1 MQENLTCYII
11 HPKPLTAMH
20 TQCRLSVFF
29 LLQLAV
35 WNLPAQ
41 NTPERQS
48 DFISKPEAAGVRF
61 APVLPP
67 LDQMAG
73 APPAYYDYYWEFGDG
88 TFGFEKEPLHYY
100 ADSSE
105 HEVFFLA
112 TGKYDNGKA
121 PKSRKKKTPPP
132 REKPGGI
139 AALHPGPTA
148 LPHESAP
155 LGLKAVRNPHA
166 TEEWVGVVAYAN
178 HNPLVLSGKLY
189 LFYNLRDYKNE
200 HFRFIE
206 SRTHFGEKE
215 AGGSLTWHA
224 PLTFDAWA
232 AASPGEFDWYAAMRP
247 SQSPEEALNKLE
259 TEYATSQSWQ
269 FTGLQAG
276 DRRHLFVSFE
286 ATPEMLADTHAIITM
301 SALLVSDDQR
311 VVERYDLEM
320 EIVASHDPNYI
331 AVSKR
336 KMGFRRIRRKDL
348 VYKVHF
354 QNNGEG
360 PASTVE
366 ITCDAPPG
374 LNASKVKVLDAYPKA
389 LLCPQQTV
397 AWSCL
402 DTSIQEDKLVFT
414 FRHIYLPGTR
424 QEGVSDRDSTKG
436 FVKFQLIPDKK
447 MKKQA
452 FASRASIVFDK
463 NPPIRTNSAG
473 TDFRAGFSPG
483 VMAGV
488 NFFPSDSALNQFFI
502 GLIAAPYKPYRHFM
516 QWEALLRLRIA
527 MIESTTEIDTFS
539 PRSYI
544 LIENTGDVQFRIV
557 DSILSAS
564 QIKDESAFLLSLV
577 PLQLRKNWT
586 GWLSTGV
593 GLMLNIEFIRKET
606 IYIDKLRRIEYR
618 SPEPELNAPRE
629 LWTPLFEDTHSFYNT
644 TIQNS
649 VMVRPALFADVHL
662 GMVRKGPA
670 IGIRPVLRLAQ
681 QPAFYVSVFTY
692 WKF

>member
-1 MQENLTCYII
+1 MQHQLLII
-11 HPKPLTAMH
+11 
-20 TQCRLSVFF
+20 
-29 LLQLAV
+29 LLVLIHAAA
-35 WNLPAQ
+35 NILPAQ
-41 NTPERQS
+41 NAPERQS

-67 LDQMAG
+67 LVQIAG
-73 APPAYYDYYWEFGDG
+73 APSAYYDYYWEFGDG

-121 PKSRKKKTPPP
+121 PRSRKKKTPPP

-139 AALHPGPTA
+139 AAVYQGPTA
-148 LPHESAP
+148 LPHETAP
-155 LGLKAVRNPHA
+155 LGMKAVRNPRA
-166 TEEWVGVVAYAN
+166 GEEWVGIVAYAN
-178 HNPLVLSGKLY
+178 QSPIVQSGELY
-189 LFYNLRDYKNE
+189 LFFNQRDYSNE
-200 HFRFIE
+200 HFRFLE
-206 SRTHFGEKE
+206 SRTHFGEKRFGPVLSWHPPLSPPDGW
-215 AGGSLTWHA
+215 AGTNNDYL
-224 PLTFDAWA
+224 
-232 AASPGEFDWYAAMRP
+232 DWYASQQP
-247 SQSPEEALNKLE
+247 SSSPEEALNQLR
-259 TEYATSQSWQ
+259 ATYSTYTAWK
-269 FTGLQAG
+269 FAGLQPG
-276 DRRHLFVSFE
+276 DMRHLFFSLE

-311 VVERYDLEM
+311 IVERYNLEM

-336 KMGFRRIRRKDL
+336 KMGFRRIRRKEL

-374 LNASKVKVLDAYPKA
+374 LDAAQMQVLDAYPKS
-389 LLCPQQTV
+389 LLCPSQAV
-397 AWSCL
+397 EWSCL
-402 DTSIQEDKLVFT
+402 DTTFQDNKLVFT
-414 FRHIYLPGTR
+414 FRNIYLPGTR

-436 FVKFQLIPDKK
+436 FVKFRLLPDKK

-463 NPPIRTNSAG
+463 NPPIHTNSAG
-473 TDFRAGFSPG
+473 TAFKAGFSPG
-483 VMAGV
+483 VMLGG
-488 NFFPSDSALNQFFI
+488 NFFPSDSGLNQYFV
-502 GLIAAPYKPYRHFM
+502 GLVAAPFKPHRHFL
-516 QWEALLRLRIA
+516 QWEAMFRFRVATIQF
-527 MIESTTEIDTFS
+527 SGEIDTFP
-539 PRSYI
+539 PRPYT

-557 DSILSAS
+557 DSIKTIGHIDNRSTL
-564 QIKDESAFLLSLV
+564 LLSLV

-586 GWLSTGV
+586 DWLSTGI
-593 GLMLNIEFIRKET
+593 GLMLNIEFISTKTRDNEN
-606 IYIDKLRRIEYR
+606 IRRIEYR

-629 LWTPLFEDTHSFYNT
+629 FWFPLFEDTQGFINT
-644 TIQNS
+644 ATQNS

-681 QPAFYVSVFTY
+681 QPAFYVSVFAY

>member
-1 MQENLTCYII
+1 MQHQLLII
-11 HPKPLTAMH
+11 
-20 TQCRLSVFF
+20 
-29 LLQLAV
+29 LLALIHAAA
-35 WNLPAQ
+35 NILPAQ
-41 NTPERQS
+41 NAPERQS

-67 LDQMAG
+67 LIQIAG
-73 APPAYYDYYWEFGDG
+73 APSAYYDYYWEFGDG
-88 TFGFEKEPLHYY
+88 TFDFEKDPLHYY

-121 PKSRKKKTPPP
+121 PRSRKKKTPPP

-139 AALHPGPTA
+139 ASVVKGPNA

-155 LGLKAVRNPHA
+155 LGLKAVRNPRA
-166 TEEWVGVVAYAN
+166 GEEWVGIVAYAN
-178 HNPLVLSGKLY
+178 QSPIVQSGELY
-189 LFYNLRDYKNE
+189 LFFNQREYKKG
-200 HFRFIE
+200 HFNFLE
-206 SRTHFGEKE
+206 SRTHYGEKE
-215 AGGSLTWHA
+215 LSGNLTWHA

-232 AASPGEFDWYAAMRP
+232 AALPGVSDWYAAMRP
-247 SQSPEEALNKLE
+247 SQSPDEALSQLE
-259 TEYATSQSWQ
+259 TEYASFKSWQ
-269 FTGLQAG
+269 FAGLQAG
-276 DRRHLFVSFE
+276 DLRHLFVSFE

-336 KMGFRRIRRKDL
+336 RMGFRRIRNKDL

-366 ITCDAPPG
+366 ITCDAPTG
-374 LNASKVKVLDAYPKA
+374 LNAAQMQVLDAYPQS
-389 LLCPQQTV
+389 LLCPSQTV
-397 AWSCL
+397 EWSCL
-402 DTSIQEDKLVFT
+402 DTTFQDNKLVFT
-414 FRHIYLPGTR
+414 FRNIYLPGTR

-436 FVKFQLIPDKK
+436 FVKFRLLPDKK
-447 MKKQA
+447 IKKQA

-473 TDFRAGFSPG
+473 TAFKAGFSPG
-483 VMAGV
+483 VMLGG
-488 NFFPSDSALNQFFI
+488 NFFPSDSGLNQYFV
-502 GLIAAPYKPYRHFM
+502 GLVAAPFKPYRHFL
-516 QWEALLRLRIA
+516 QWEAMFRFRVA
-527 MIESTTEIDTFS
+527 TIEFSGEIDTFP
-539 PRSYI
+539 PRPYT

-557 DSILSAS
+557 DSIKTIGHIDNRSTL
-564 QIKDESAFLLSLV
+564 LLSLV

-593 GLMLNIEFIRKET
+593 GLMLNIEFISTKTRDNEN
-606 IYIDKLRRIEYR
+606 IRRIEYR

-629 LWTPLFEDTHSFYNT
+629 FWFPLFEDTQDFINT
-644 TIQNS
+644 ETEKS
-649 VMVRPALFADVHL
+649 VMVRPALFADIHL

-670 IGIRPVLRLAQ
+670 LGIRPVLRLAQ
-681 QPAFYVSVFTY
+681 KPAFYVSVFTY

>member
-1 MQENLTCYII
+1 MKILFHIATC
-11 HPKPLTAMH
+11 LLMH
-20 TQCRLSVFF
+20 
-29 LLQLAV
+29 AAAY
-35 WNLPAQ
+35 AQ
-41 NTPERQS
+41 QAPNAPERQS
-48 DFISKPEAAGVRF
+48 DFISKPEGAGVRF
-61 APVLPP
+61 APVLPA
-67 LDQMAG
+67 LIQTAG

-88 TFGFEKEPLHYY
+88 MFSFEKEPLHYY
-100 ADSSE
+100 ADTSQ
-105 HEVFFLA
+105 HEVFLLA

-121 PKSRKKKTPPP
+121 PKSRKKKIPPP
-132 REKPGGI
+132 REKPEGI
-139 AALHPGPTA
+139 AAFQTTPSA
-148 LPHESAP
+148 LPHETAP
-155 LGLKAVRNPHA
+155 LGMKAVRNPRA
-166 TEEWVGVVAYAN
+166 GEEWVGVIAYAN
-178 HNPLVLSGKLY
+178 RNPLVQSGKLY
-189 LFYNLRDYKNE
+189 LFFNQRDYKSE
-200 HFRFIE
+200 HFRFLE
-206 SRTHFGEKE
+206 SRAHFGEKYISQE
-215 AGGSLTWHA
+215 LTWYA
-224 PLTFDAWA
+224 PLNAPDSWA
-232 AASPGEFDWYAAMRP
+232 GAHTTDFDWYATLRP
-247 SQSPEEALNKLE
+247 ASSMEDELSQLK
-259 TEYATSQSWQ
+259 ATYVSSATWQ
-269 FTGLQAG
+269 FTGLQPG
-276 DRRHLFVSFE
+276 EQRHLFVSLE
-286 ATPEMLADTHAIITM
+286 ATPDMLADTHAIITV

-311 VVERYDLEM
+311 IVERYDLEM

-336 KMGFRRIRRKDL
+336 KMGFRRIRSKDL

-366 ITCDAPPG
+366 ITCDAPAG
-374 LNASKVKVLDAYPKA
+374 LDATQLKVLDAYPKS
-389 LLCPQQTV
+389 LLCPPQAV

-402 DTSIQEDKLVFT
+402 DTSFQENKLVFT
-414 FRHIYLPGTR
+414 FKNIYLPGTR

-436 FVKFQLIPDKK
+436 FVKFQLVPNKK
-447 MKKQA
+447 IKKQA
-452 FASRASIVFDK
+452 FASKASIVFDK

-473 TDFRAGFSPG
+473 TDFKAGFSPG
-483 VMAGV
+483 LMLGA

-539 PRSYI
+539 PRPYI

-649 VMVRPALFADVHL
+649 VMVRPALFADIHL

-670 IGIRPVLRLAQ
+670 IGIRPVLRLGQ
-681 QPAFYVSVFTY
+681 QPAFYVSAFTY

>member
-1 MQENLTCYII
+1 MY
-11 HPKPLTAMH
+11 
-20 TQCRLSVFF
+20 TQCRLAVFF

-41 NTPERQS
+41 NAPERQS

-67 LDQMAG
+67 LVQIAG

-88 TFGFEKEPLHYY
+88 TFGFEKAPLHYY

-105 HEVFFLA
+105 HEVLFLA

-121 PKSRKKKTPPP
+121 PKSRKKKSPPP

-155 LGLKAVRNPHA
+155 LGLKAVRNPRA

-189 LFYNLRDYKNE
+189 LFYNQRDYKNE
-200 HFRFIE
+200 HFNFLE

-215 AGGSLTWHA
+215 AGGNLTWHA

-232 AASPGEFDWYAAMRP
+232 AASPGEFDWYAATRP
-247 SQSPEEALNKLE
+247 SQSPEEALSKLE
-259 TEYATSQSWQ
+259 TEYASSQSWQ
-269 FTGLQAG
+269 FAGLQPG
-276 DRRHLFVSFE
+276 GLRHLFVSFQ

-311 VVERYDLEM
+311 LVERYDLEM

-331 AVSKR
+331 AVSQR
-336 KMGFRRIRRKDL
+336 RMGFRRIRNKDL

-374 LNASKVKVLDAYPKA
+374 LDAAQMQVLDAYPKS
-389 LLCPQQTV
+389 LLCPSQSV
-397 AWSCL
+397 EWSCL
-402 DTSIQEDKLVFT
+402 DTAFQANKLVFT
-414 FRHIYLPGTR
+414 FRNIYLPGTR
-424 QEGVSDRDSTKG
+424 QEGVTDRDSTKG
-436 FVKFQLIPDKK
+436 FVKFKLLPDKK
-447 MKKQA
+447 VRKLA
-452 FASRASIVFDK
+452 FASQASIVFDK

-473 TDFRAGFSPG
+473 TAFKAGFSPG
-483 VMAGV
+483 VMAGR
-488 NFFPSDSALNQFFI
+488 NIFPSDNALNYYFV
-502 GLIAAPYKPYRHFM
+502 GLIAAPFKPHRRFL
-516 QWEALLRLRIA
+516 QWEVMAGFPEKSEQA
-527 MIESTTEIDTFS
+527 TTTVDTFP
-539 PRSYI
+539 PRPYI
-544 LIENTGDVQFRIV
+544 FIENTGDVQFRIV
-557 DSILSAS
+557 DSIETTT
-564 QIKDESAFLLSLV
+564 QIVENSSLLLNLA
-577 PLQLRKNWT
+577 PIQLRKNWT

-593 GLMLNIEFIRKET
+593 GLMLNIEFIKTKTRDNET
-606 IYIDKLRRIEYR
+606 IRRIEYR

-629 LWTPLFEDTHSFYNT
+629 FWFPLFEDTHDFINT
-644 TIQNS
+644 ATKNS
-649 VMVRPALFADVHL
+649 VRVRPALFADIHF